1 MKRDTIFY
9 ELFQEFPNIFFELI
23 GETNANPD
31 IYNFKSQEIKRRGFR
46 LDGIFV
52 PPKGNRNQP
61 TYFLEVQCYKDL
73 KFYIRFLTSIILFFN
88 QYPPYSSDW
97 YAIVIFDT
105 HKNDVSCPG
114 YLSALEQAH
123 VKRFYLSD
131 MGDDAYQSLGL
142 GILKLIVEG
151 KRKAKKSAKQLVDKA
166 RLELTNKA
174 AQETFLE
181 LIESIVINKYP
192 KLSREEVQEMLTLNL
207 IRGTRYYQELKEELK
222 EEITAEVEKK
232 VKAEAK
238 EEVKLDTAARL
249 LQRGISPQ
257 EVAAIL
263 ELDIE
268 AVNNIANAQS

>member
-1 MKRDTIFY
+1 
-9 ELFQEFPNIFFELI
+9 
-23 GETNANPD
+23 
-31 IYNFKSQEIKRRGFR
+31 
-46 LDGIFV
+46 
-52 PPKGNRNQP
+52 
-61 TYFLEVQCYKDL
+61 
-73 KFYIRFLTSIILFFN
+73 
-88 QYPPYSSDW
+88 
-97 YAIVIFDT
+97 
-105 HKNDVSCPG
+105 
-114 YLSALEQAH
+114 
-123 VKRFYLSD
+123 